1 MTPTVSRIV
10 TPIANRV
17 NVKEFSSHL
26 RTQRPPGSIGLRG
39 MNRRRSPER
48 SHRPSPGG
56 RLSRSTVPQIQRSIS
71 QSPRW
76 IRVSGLGRSTV
87 PQIQRSISLCPLR
100 FSVDLRPPPAH
111 PYKKKTPILKKLRR
125 LPLESMADELENP
138 SHQEQTQPIQPQ
150 AMVENARYENGDRK
164 QDCRNPKR
172 VKRPVDGMLMTGTIL
187 RDPLLASA
195 SARHAQHHTT
205 LAHSDLSGG
214 IVTNLV

>member
-1 MTPTVSRIV
+1 LTPTVSRIV

-71 QSPRW
+71 P
-76 IRVSGLGRSTV
+76 
-87 PQIQRSISLCPLR
+87 CPLR

>member
-71 QSPRW
+71 P
-76 IRVSGLGRSTV
+76 
-87 PQIQRSISLCPLR
+87 CPLR

>member
-56 RLSRSTVPQIQRSIS
+56 RLS
-71 QSPRW
+71 
-76 IRVSGLGRSTV
+76 RSTV